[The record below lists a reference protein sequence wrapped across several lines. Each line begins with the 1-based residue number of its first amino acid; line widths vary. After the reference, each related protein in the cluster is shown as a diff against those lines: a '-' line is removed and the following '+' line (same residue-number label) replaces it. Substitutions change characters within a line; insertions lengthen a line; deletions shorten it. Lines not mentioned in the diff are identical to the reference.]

1 MLTPSCRNKNYY
13 QILDE
18 LLLDRFLDKSSLD
31 RSNVDLDQ
39 RVSMWEFKF
48 LSFCSIFKTF
58 FLLKKR
64 SGLGRFGELWGISSI
79 RGDLYSPF

>member
-39 RVSMWEFKF
+39 RVSM
-48 LSFCSIFKTF
+48 
-58 FLLKKR
+58 
-64 SGLGRFGELWGISSI
+64 
-79 RGDLYSPF
+79 